1 MSRLSEYTTTPPNSQ
16 VSLTCSN
23 WVGSFIL
30 VPAGG
35 LEPPRCFHR
44 LILSQL
50 RVPFRHAGIIMGASI
65 IIPYCTH
72 FFKYYLRKKLI
83 LDAEHKDDEH
93 DERQDIAH
101 IEANAVA
108 YLDAAAVVRLVL
120 EILPSP
126 AIAARTE

>member
-1 MSRLSEYTTTPPNSQ
+1 MFPPVDFESTACTI
-16 VSLTCSN
+16 S
-23 WVGSFIL
+23 
-30 VPAGG
+30 
-35 LEPPRCFHR
+35 PR
-44 LILSQL
+44 
-50 RVPFRHAGIIMGASI
+50 RHMMGASI

-83 LDAEHKDDEH
+83 PDAEHKDDEH

-108 YLDAAAVVRLVL
+108 HLDAAALVRLVL

-126 AIAARTE
+126 AIATRTE